1 MLKVESREE
10 AEECV
15 LKDPFLING
24 FRRNEIHSMKITM
37 TDNSLFEHLEK
48 LIK

>member
-1 MLKVESREE
+1 MLKEE
-10 AEECV
+10 AEEWA
-15 LKDPFLING
+15 LKDPFHING